1 MGKCKCKSKPCP
13 EGVPGWIVT
22 YGDMMS
28 LLLCFFILLAAFSEL
43 KQEEEYTV
51 VAHSIMMAFGFTQG
65 SGGAIPTDQA
75 SMQSVVTM
83 LSQAASAHDPKFAVS
98 QSDIEGVQ
106 GKHTT
111 VKTVREGLVFTIG
124 GSSTFDRESAVLK
137 EDVKEELRSIAKLIE
152 GRNNRIFVRGHTDTK
167 RLSPSSPWR
176 NLYELGFARAEAVML
191 FLTEEVGMR
200 PELFRVESCADSE
213 PINARAHAGEASQVN
228 RRVEIILSE
237 SVVEDFNP
245 DSDYTD
251 PSNARGG

>member
-1 MGKCKCKSKPCP
+1 MAKCKCKSAPCP

-43 KQEEEYTV
+43 KRDEEYTV
-51 VAHSIMMAFGFTQG
+51 VAHSVMMAFGFTQG
-65 SGGAIPTDQA
+65 SGGAIPTDQP
-75 SMQSVVTM
+75 SMQNVVSM
-83 LSQAASAHDPKFAVS
+83 LTNAASAHDPKHAVS

-106 GKHTT
+106 GKHTS

-124 GSSTFDRESAVLK
+124 GSSMFDRESAVLK
-137 EDVKEELRSIAKLIE
+137 DDVKEELRDIAKLIN

-167 RLSPSSPWR
+167 RLSPSSPFK
-176 NLYELGFARAEAVML
+176 NLYELGFARAQAVML
-191 FLTEEVGMR
+191 FLTENAGMR
-200 PELFRVESCADSE
+200 PELFRLESCADSE
-213 PINARAHAGEASQVN
+213 PIASRARSDDASQVN

-245 DSDYTD
+245 DSDYTN

>member
-1 MGKCKCKSKPCP
+1 MGKCKCKPTRCP
-13 EGVPGWIVT
+13 DGVPGWIVT

-51 VAHSIMMAFGFTQG
+51 VAHSVMLAFGFTQG

-83 LSQAASAHDPKFAVS
+83 LTKAASAHDPEHAIS
-98 QSDIEGVQ
+98 QSDVEGVQ

-111 VKTVREGLVFTIG
+111 VKTVREGLIFTVG
-124 GSSTFDRESAVLK
+124 GSSTFDQESADLK
-137 EDVKEELRSIAKLIE
+137 EDVKQELREIAKLID
-152 GRNNRIFVRGHTDTK
+152 GRNNRIFIRGHTDTK
-167 RLSPSSPWR
+167 RLAPSSRWA
-176 NLYELGFARAEAVML
+176 NLYELGFARAEAVRV
-191 FLTEEVGMR
+191 FLTEDVGMR
-200 PELFRVESCADSE
+200 PELFRVESCADNE
-213 PINARAHAGEASQVN
+213 PVNARARSNNASQVN

-237 SVVEDFNP
+237 SVIDDFNP
-245 DSDYTD
+245 DSDFTD